1 MRPPRDIRDPAP
13 HRRVPHILSNLDLT
27 DARGRDEESA
37 AELKLILQRR
47 IQDLESCPAIPP
59 RAPRAA
65 KLANNSD

>member
-1 MRPPRDIRDPAP
+1 
-13 HRRVPHILSNLDLT
+13 LDLT